1 MHTVDPPNGTKPFK
15 GITKVSLRIHVKDKN
30 INKKNTSYYIK
41 MGYYLSKTQKK
52 T

>member
-30 INKKNTSYYIK
+30 INKKIHHT
-41 MGYYLSKTQKK
+41 T
-52 T
+52 